1 MKKIVHFTKVDI
13 YTYPASNKKYAV
25 VWPVDHPDRLR
36 VSNTE
41 AAETSEVVD
50 VIKDANGNV
59 VEFETLNTI
68 YRLKVEQCVSTEV
81 IECNYQN

>member
-13 YTYPASNKKYAV
+13 YTHPASNKKHAV

-36 VSNTE
+36 VSNTK

-50 VIKDANGNV
+50 VIKDADGNI
-59 VEFETLNTI
+59 VEFETLNTHYI
-68 YRLKVEQCVSTEV
+68 KIQAYDQAG
-81 IECNYQN
+81 

>member
-1 MKKIVHFTKVDI
+1 MKKIVHFTKVEI
-13 YTYPASNKKYAV
+13 FTAPVSGKKYAV

-36 VSNTE
+36 VSNTK

-59 VEFETLNTI
+59 VEFETLNTHYI
-68 YRLKVEQCVSTEV
+68 KIQ
-81 IECNYQN
+81 